1 MVLPRMT
8 PWSRTASMVFS
19 GAVFTVFGATSSTT
33 YRVSSYLGSLT
44 PVEAHSGRCAFAP
57 AAARAAHRSPAK
69 VCSYAW

>member
-44 PVEAHSGRCAFAP
+44 PVDAHNGRCLLAP
-57 AAARAAHRSPAK
+57 AASRAAQRSPAK
-69 VCSYAW
+69 VCS